1 MTPSDIVWLSSAG
14 LVSGILAGFLG
25 IGGGTLL
32 VPVLVQLGAEG
43 VGAAATSSLAILVTA
58 SAGSFQNWRM
68 GYLDIQ
74 QVLLL
79 GASAVI
85 TAFLA
90 TFIGD
95 RAPEYIL
102 LAGFATLL
110 ITNLYLV
117 SLKKRVIRT
126 AQFRQSRSATGPAI
140 NPVTA
145 RIATGAIAG
154 AMAGLFGVGGGV
166 ILVPMQILLLGEQI
180 KSAVRT
186 SLGVIVITSV
196 AASIGHAVN
205 GNIDVLAGLI
215 LGGGGLIGVQ
225 ISTRFL
231 PKMSDATVTQLFRAL
246 LVALALYIYWQAWQS
261 YHQRPNSVSLLVS
274 HLSESIGALHLPSY
288 LHLLS

>member
-1 MTPSDIVWLSSAG
+1 VTPSDIVWLSSAG

-32 VPVLVQLGAEG
+32 VPVLVQLGFEA
-43 VGAAATSSLAILVTA
+43 VGATATSSLAILVTA
-58 SAGSFQNWRM
+58 SAGSFQNWKM
-68 GYLDIQ
+68 GYLNIQ

-79 GASAVI
+79 GASAVV

-95 RAPEYIL
+95 RIPSHIL

-110 ITNLYLV
+110 VSNLYLV

-126 AQFRQSRSATGPAI
+126 AQFRQSRTATGPAI

-154 AMAGLFGVGGGV
+154 FMAGLFGVGGGV

-186 SLGVIVITSV
+186 SLGVIVITSI
-196 AASIGHAVN
+196 AASIGHAIN
-205 GNIDVLAGLI
+205 GNIHVLAGLI

-225 ISTRFL
+225 VSTRFL
-231 PKMSDATVTQLFRAL
+231 PKMSDSTVTQLFRIML
-246 LVALALYIYWQAWQS
+246 IVLSIYIYWQAWQAYAQLAS
-261 YHQRPNSVSLLVS
+261 
-274 HLSESIGALHLPSY
+274 
-288 LHLLS
+288 